1 MSTSP
6 NFYVIGTKYAR
17 LEDVLPAM
25 ILHGVISTGFA
36 EAVDLTPILGKSH
49 SDALAW
55 LEKKAPDESG
65 SAKGTLAR
73 FAGIKPG
80 DVVALKAHSAPNGNQ
95 ARLVIARYAVVTGSA
110 CCIYARSPVLGH
122 TLGVEFLDEQEP
134 LELNLGYGQTLHL
147 IYDPNI
153 ISLIFGPYA
162 EAASSAASHAAGTDN
177 KATHTSEVLTRGAYL
192 MQRVHN
198 QIQNKLRHQL
208 IRLYGEACVAQEERY
223 VDLIVRLP
231 SKTILIE
238 VKSSPSPISCV
249 REAIGQ
255 LLQYSWRLGLNG
267 KSISYIVVGPSEPK
281 TEDQSFFSHIA
292 SETKISLRYC
302 TPATFSSVNA

>member
-1 MSTSP
+1 
-6 NFYVIGTKYAR
+6 
-17 LEDVLPAM
+17 M

-36 EAVDLTPILGKSH
+36 EKVDLTPIIGKSY
-49 SDALAW
+49 DNALTW
-55 LEKKAPDESG
+55 LEKKIPDESDT
-65 SAKGTLAR
+65 AKRTLAR

-80 DVVALKAHSAPNGNQ
+80 DVVALKAHSAPIGNQ

-110 CCIYARSPVLGH
+110 CSTYARSPELGH

-147 IYDPNI
+147 INDPNR

-162 EAASSAASHAAGTDN
+162 EAARSAASHAAGTGD
-177 KATHTSEVLTRGAYL
+177 KATHTSEVLARGAYL
-192 MQRVHN
+192 MQRAHN
-198 QIQNKLRHQL
+198 QIQNELRRQL
-208 IRLYGEACVAQEERY
+208 IRLYGEACVAQEEQY
-223 VDLIVRLP
+223 VDLMVRLP
-231 SKTILIE
+231 SRTILIE

-267 KSISYIVVGPSEPK
+267 KRISYVVVGPSEPN
-281 TEDQSFFSHIA
+281 TEDQSFFSHIT
-292 SETKISLRYC
+292 SETKIALRYC
-302 TPATFSSVNA
+302 TPTNFSSAMPNCTFNADANLV